1 MKRLTNLNESKL
13 CRKFLYL
20 IKLYYPFHR
29 QTSNL
34 TLFVQID
41 GTYPPTPTTDYY
53 LFKLK
58 TGNNVYGIE
67 KRLPFGRIDLVSGKV

>member
-1 MKRLTNLNESKL
+1 MKRLTKLSESKL

-58 TGNNVYGIE
+58 TGKQCLRDRETLALWPY
-67 KRLPFGRIDLVSGKV
+67 